1 MIMCTHKNLATNTVP
16 EEDVEKLEILRDKI
30 KEESEKIKIENPLH
44 SHPAKSH

>member
-1 MIMCTHKNLATNTVP
+1 MATNTVP